1 MKTNISILGSTGS
14 IGLTTLK
21 IVDKKKSLF
30 NIDLLSANKNYN
42 LICKQIKK
50 YKPKIFII
58 KDTNTLNKI
67 KKKFKR
73 KKIFF
78 QNNFKNL
85 NLKKK
90 SNITISSIPGIAG
103 LSPTISMIK
112 FSKKIL
118 IANKESI
125 ICGWKFINSIAKKNK
140 VKIIPID
147 SEHYSIYK
155 LLENHTLDE
164 IDKIFITASGGPLL
178 NYDYRK
184 LKKIR
189 PRQVLKHPKWKMGK
203 KISTDSSNLMNKILE
218 LIEAQKIFKLPE
230 NKIDILIHPNS
241 LVHAIIQFKNGLSKL
256 LFHDTNMIIP
266 ISNAIFENKINIK
279 EFYIPKTNF
288 KNKEIN
294 LVFKKVNSK
303 TFPIIKLKT
312 EINKY
317 PSTGIIINA
326 VNEVMVDKFLKKKV
340 SFLTI
345 NKSIFRIMRDRNYIK
360 YAVKDPKSLND
371 ILNIDLWARNKT
383 FKMLSKTK

>member
-78 QNNFKNL
+78 QNNFQNL

-155 LLENHTLDE
+155 LLENHSLDE

-279 EFYIPKTNF
+279 ELYIPKTNF

-303 TFPIIKLKT
+303 TFPIIKLKN

-360 YAVKDPKSLND
+360 YAVKDPKSLNE

-383 FKMLSKTK
+383 FKMLSKIK

>member
-42 LICKQIKK
+42 LICKQIEK

-78 QNNFKNL
+78 QNNFQNL

-155 LLENHTLDE
+155 LLENHSLDE

-279 EFYIPKTNF
+279 ELYIPKTNF

-303 TFPIIKLKT
+303 TFPIIKLKN

-360 YAVKDPKSLND
+360 YAVKDPKSLNE

-383 FKMLSKTK
+383 FKMLSKIK

>member
-279 EFYIPKTNF
+279 ELYIPKTNF

-303 TFPIIKLKT
+303 TFPIIKLKN

-360 YAVKDPKSLND
+360 YAVKDPKSLNE

-383 FKMLSKTK
+383 FKMLSKIK

>member
-1 MKTNISILGSTGS
+1 M
-14 IGLTTLK
+14 
-21 IVDKKKSLF
+21 
-30 NIDLLSANKNYN
+30 
-42 LICKQIKK
+42 
-50 YKPKIFII
+50 
-58 KDTNTLNKI
+58 
-67 KKKFKR
+67 
-73 KKIFF
+73 
-78 QNNFKNL
+78 
-85 NLKKK
+85 
-90 SNITISSIPGIAG
+90 
-103 LSPTISMIK
+103 
-112 FSKKIL
+112 
-118 IANKESI
+118 
-125 ICGWKFINSIAKKNK
+125 
-140 VKIIPID
+140 
-147 SEHYSIYK
+147 
-155 LLENHTLDE
+155 EN
-164 IDKIFITASGGPLL
+164 
-178 NYDYRK
+178 
-184 LKKIR
+184 
-189 PRQVLKHPKWKMGK
+189 GK

-279 EFYIPKTNF
+279 ELYIPKTNF
-288 KNKEIN
+288 KNTEIN

-303 TFPIIKLKT
+303 TFPIIKLKN

-360 YAVKDPKSLND
+360 YAVKDPKSLNE

-383 FKMLSKTK
+383 FKMLSKIK

>member
-78 QNNFKNL
+78 QNNFQNL

-155 LLENHTLDE
+155 LLENHSLDE

-241 LVHAIIQFKNGLSKL
+241 LVHAIIQFKNGLSKF

-279 EFYIPKTNF
+279 ELYIPKTNF

-303 TFPIIKLKT
+303 TFPIIKLKNK
-312 EINKY
+312 INKY

-360 YAVKDPKSLND
+360 YAVKDPKSLNE

-383 FKMLSKTK
+383 FKMLSKIK

>member
-78 QNNFKNL
+78 QNNFQNL

>member
-1 MKTNISILGSTGS
+1 
-14 IGLTTLK
+14 
-21 IVDKKKSLF
+21 
-30 NIDLLSANKNYN
+30 
-42 LICKQIKK
+42 
-50 YKPKIFII
+50 
-58 KDTNTLNKI
+58 
-67 KKKFKR
+67 
-73 KKIFF
+73 
-78 QNNFKNL
+78 
-85 NLKKK
+85 
-90 SNITISSIPGIAG
+90 
-103 LSPTISMIK
+103 MIK

-360 YAVKDPKSLND
+360 YAVKDPKSLNE

>member
-1 MKTNISILGSTGS
+1 M
-14 IGLTTLK
+14 
-21 IVDKKKSLF
+21 
-30 NIDLLSANKNYN
+30 
-42 LICKQIKK
+42 
-50 YKPKIFII
+50 
-58 KDTNTLNKI
+58 
-67 KKKFKR
+67 
-73 KKIFF
+73 
-78 QNNFKNL
+78 
-85 NLKKK
+85 
-90 SNITISSIPGIAG
+90 
-103 LSPTISMIK
+103 
-112 FSKKIL
+112 
-118 IANKESI
+118 
-125 ICGWKFINSIAKKNK
+125 
-140 VKIIPID
+140 
-147 SEHYSIYK
+147 
-155 LLENHTLDE
+155 
-164 IDKIFITASGGPLL
+164 L

-184 LKKIR
+184 LKNT

-279 EFYIPKTNF
+279 ELYIPKTNF

-303 TFPIIKLKT
+303 TFPIINLKN

-317 PSTGIIINA
+317 HSTGIIINA

-360 YAVKDPKSLND
+360 YAVKDPKSLNE

-383 FKMLSKTK
+383 FKMLSKIK